1 MFACLVS
8 LFEDA
13 KKWIP
18 VSCWMIGKAINWRY
32 DYRQHSRKR
41 PGCNYYSEKYSHS
54 WLIQHEQVY
63 IQNSR
68 IRTKRWSE
76 YESNWWNHTQNLFP
90 MGSRSRFNL
99 PLIAAWSEH
108 SIETIV
114 YFSRW
119 SYHTLTFIYLRG
131 LHDATWLNFV
141 KIVELPDKDAISI
154 SSKIVEGYES
164 YPRGPESA
172 GVGGILNICT
182 CH

>member
-8 LFEDA
+8 LFDA

-32 DYRQHSRKR
+32 DYRQHSRKW

-54 WLIQHEQVY
+54 WLIQHKQVY
-63 IQNSR
+63 IQ
-68 IRTKRWSE
+68 TQE
-76 YESNWWNHTQNLFP
+76 YERKDGVSTSNWWNHTQNLFP
-90 MGSRSRFNL
+90 MGSRSRFNNTAYCRFVRTFYWNHCL
-99 PLIAAWSEH
+99 FFKMKLS
-108 SIETIV
+108 
-114 YFSRW
+114 
-119 SYHTLTFIYLRG
+119 HTHLHILTRSTRCYL
-131 LHDATWLNFV
+131 V
-141 KIVELPDKDAISI
+141 KFCQNCWNPDKDAISI

>member
-18 VSCWMIGKAINWRY
+18 VSCWMIGKAINSRY

-41 PGCNYYSEKYSHS
+41 PGYNYYSEKYSTRKDGVS
-54 WLIQHEQVY
+54 TRVIDETTL
-63 IQNSR
+63 R
-68 IRTKRWSE
+68 I
-76 YESNWWNHTQNLFP
+76 YFP
-90 MGSRSRFNL
+90 WVPEADL
-99 PLIAAWSEH
+99 TIPLIAASSEH

>member
-1 MFACLVS
+1 M
-8 LFEDA
+8 
-13 KKWIP
+13 
-18 VSCWMIGKAINWRY
+18 N
-32 DYRQHSRKR
+32 KR
-41 PGCNYYSEKYSHS
+41 IFKT
-54 WLIQHEQVY
+54 Q
-63 IQNSR
+63 
-68 IRTKRWSE
+68 E
-76 YESNWWNHTQNLFP
+76 YEWKDGVSTRVIDETTLRIYFP
-90 MGSRSRFNL
+90 WVPEADL
-99 PLIAAWSEH
+99 AIPLIAASSEH

-131 LHDATWLNFV
+131 LHDTTWLNFV

-182 CH
+182 CYFSSLCNSHVGFMIQFIITNALFVELIMWFLKSFSNDTILH